1 MNGVNYKWDLGLVG
15 FDAPKVSTF
24 CCYTFTWA
32 ENSCVANQ
40 LKRLDNAETVVAKF
54 HRTCPFSTSKLTLEL
69 RPGSEDILDMVVM
82 TLVWVQWR
90 QRLRMFT
97 MVPTAAMLL

>member
-1 MNGVNYKWDLGLVG
+1 MNGINYKWDLGLVG
-15 FDAPKVSTF
+15 FDAPKVSTLLSQCLF
-24 CCYTFTWA
+24 
-32 ENSCVANQ
+32 ENSRVTYQ
-40 LKRLDNAETVVAKF
+40 LKRDDGAETVVAKF
-54 HRTCPFSTSKLTLEL
+54 HRTCPFGTSKLTLEL
-69 RPGSEDILDMVVM
+69 RPGSEDIIDMIVM

>member
-1 MNGVNYKWDLGLVG
+1 M
-15 FDAPKVSTF
+15 T
-24 CCYTFTWA
+24 
-32 ENSCVANQ
+32 NQ
-40 LKRLDNAETVVAKF
+40 LKRLDSAETVVAKF
-54 HRTCPFSTSKLTLEL
+54 HRTCPFGSSKLTLEL
-69 RPGSEDILDMVVM
+69 RPGSEDIIDMIVM